1 MAGRRSATYDLELT
15 CALTAARAAGERLK
29 TEFHRGFPLEV
40 DRELDVLI
48 REQLTASFPRYG
60 YLGEEVGFTSPQ
72 DEVHMWVVDPQD
84 GTSAAKR
91 GFRGAA
97 VSIALMRN
105 GVPVLGV
112 VHAYCAPDD
121 SGDTFWWA
129 EHLTGVVRNGREMV
143 RTWPTAPSTEG
154 TALVSQD
161 ADWNATANAR
171 MVAPLRFRTI
181 PGIAYRL
188 ALVAAGEA
196 DVAITLNA
204 PTSWDVAG
212 GHALLLGAGGDLFS
226 ANGSPVKY
234 ADTGAIRGGGSAA
247 FFGGTKR
254 LVEPLIARPWNTVL
268 NKATADKAA
277 ERLCFL
283 LPGKT
288 LDDAEMLSRAQ
299 GCLLGQ
305 FAGDSL
311 GSLVEFQSAESIAKR
326 YPEGP
331 KWLEDG
337 GTWDTIAGQ
346 PTDDSEMAL
355 ALARSLVEAD
365 EYDADRVAEAYAR
378 WYESAPYDMGS
389 TTTQALSKASAARKA
404 GAGRPW
410 PRIAL
415 RIATPRRMAR

>member
-1 MAGRRSATYDLELT
+1 MCRFASNSRLHFPGTAILARKLGSRVLKMRST
-15 CALTAARAAGERLK
+15 CGWWIPR
-29 TEFHRGFPLEV
+29 TEP
-40 DRELDVLI
+40 
-48 REQLTASFPRYG
+48 A
-60 YLGEEVGFTSPQ
+60 
-72 DEVHMWVVDPQD
+72 
-84 GTSAAKR
+84 AAKR

-154 TALVSQD
+154 TALVFQD

-212 GHALLLGAGGDLFS
+212 GHALLLGAGGDLFG

-234 ADTGAIRGGGSAA
+234 DETGDIRGGGSAA
-247 FFGGTKR
+247 FFGGTND
-254 LVEPLIARPWNTVL
+254 LVEPLISRPWNTVL

-288 LDDAEMLSRAQ
+288 LDDAEMFEPCAGLFVRPVCRRFARVSRRI
-299 GCLLGQ
+299 
-305 FAGDSL
+305 
-311 GSLVEFQSAESIAKR
+311 SIARKDR
-326 YPEGP
+326 
-331 KWLEDG
+331 
-337 GTWDTIAGQ
+337 
-346 PTDDSEMAL
+346 
-355 ALARSLVEAD
+355 EAI
-365 EYDADRVAEAYAR
+365 
-378 WYESAPYDMGS
+378 P
-389 TTTQALSKASAARKA
+389 
-404 GAGRPW
+404 
-410 PRIAL
+410 
-415 RIATPRRMAR
+415 